1 MSTLLMVE
9 LNNRNALMRTYS
21 RMVSCS
27 FLALLTMTGLPHLSL
42 KSSIVTMC
50 FIAFYLIIWNC
61 YQDKRSTG
69 WTFYAFACIG
79 LASMVFVQIGY
90 FMPILW
96 IMMMV
101 FTLSFSVKTFFATLV
116 GLIVPYWFAAGY
128 FFYTDNIQGLADHFC
143 KFINYS
149 ELFDYSQV
157 TDHQVLDLSFVILLT
172 IIGSIHFIRTSYG
185 DKIRTRMIYET
196 FIMISVA
203 CIIFIVLQ
211 PQYIQELGGILIVN
225 TAPLIAHFITFTR
238 GKFTNISFIL
248 LLIMLVLIMA
258 YNILVPESIL
268 L

>member
-1 MSTLLMVE
+1 MQ
-9 LNNRNALMRTYS
+9 N
-21 RMVSCS
+21 
-27 FLALLTMTGLPHLSL
+27 G
-42 KSSIVTMC
+42 
-50 FIAFYLIIWNC
+50 
-61 YQDKRSTG
+61 
-69 WTFYAFACIG
+69 
-79 LASMVFVQIGY
+79 FVLG
-90 FMPILW
+90 
-96 IMMMV
+96 
-101 FTLSFSVKTFFATLV
+101 T
-116 GLIVPYWFAAGY
+116 AGML
-128 FFYTDNIQGLADHFC
+128 DGLADHFC
-143 KFINYS
+143 EFINYS

-225 TAPLIAHFITFTR
+225 TAPLIATR